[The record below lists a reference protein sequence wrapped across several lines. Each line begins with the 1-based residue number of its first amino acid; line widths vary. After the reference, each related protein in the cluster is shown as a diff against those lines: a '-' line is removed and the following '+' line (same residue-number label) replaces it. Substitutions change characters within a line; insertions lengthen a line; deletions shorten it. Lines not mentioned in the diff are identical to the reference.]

1 MDVRPYVDM
10 YLSKDARMYLCVG
23 VYTFTCAY
31 KRMHMYIQSS
41 VSTTLRTNFFVSSQ
55 QCLATDCFSYTFS

>member
-23 VYTFTCAY
+23 VYTFTCTY

-41 VSTTLRTNFFVSSQ
+41 VSTTLRAKPF
-55 QCLATDCFSYTFS
+55 CA